1 MKMDMHTTQATTA
14 LLRTANGVD
23 TLETNSLCCAAAGII
38 APLSA
43 TAEALIPHE
52 KLRGAALAD
61 ATLNAQEPAL
71 AQPVVGYTHVSE
83 FTHTVPESKAGRRYW
98 PVDLTNVR
106 PEEWA
111 AISPRHVAE
120 FAGMTE
126 VWLLLEAAQKRIA
139 VLEQDKARLWD
150 DTQALLIDSNVANEQ
165 LLEALIERDAFK
177 SDAELLQFGLVAQ
190 WDEDLQNQLAEHVT
204 HFNEVD
210 PIDAADHHRIML
222 QILSIAKAQELWPIK
237 AATEGDRS

>member
-1 MKMDMHTTQATTA
+1 MKMDLHTTQASTA

-52 KLRGAALAD
+52 KLRGAALTD
-61 ATLNAQEPAL
+61 ATLNAQKRPL

-83 FTHTVPESKAGRRYW
+83 VTHTAPESKAGRRYW
-98 PVDLTNVR
+98 PADLTNVR
-106 PEEWA
+106 PEEWVA
-111 AISPRHVAE
+111 MSPRHVAE

-139 VLEQDKARLWD
+139 ELE
-150 DTQALLIDSNVANEQ
+150 
-165 LLEALIERDAFK
+165 LELDR
-177 SDAELLQFGLVAQ
+177 AELAGG
-190 WDEDLQNQLAEHVT
+190 
-204 HFNEVD
+204 
-210 PIDAADHHRIML
+210 DA
-222 QILSIAKAQELWPIK
+222 
-237 AATEGDRS
+237 